1 MRRFYSHQSAS
12 EEVTSK
18 LLPDFTSHRQPEMRV
33 EPAIVIFLRF
43 FGKAD
48 LVAGGFSGKLLTLY
62 KTDSMT
68 IKEAINVDPEILGGA
83 PVFSGTRISIKTLFD
98 YLETSSLED
107 FLEGHPTVSK
117 EQAEKVIEWSSEL
130 MLSVLQQYESAA

>member
-1 MRRFYSHQSAS
+1 M
-12 EEVTSK
+12 
-18 LLPDFTSHRQPEMRV
+18 
-33 EPAIVIFLRF
+33 
-43 FGKAD
+43 
-48 LVAGGFSGKLLTLY
+48 LLTLY
-62 KTDSMT
+62 KPDSMT

>member
-1 MRRFYSHQSAS
+1 M
-12 EEVTSK
+12 
-18 LLPDFTSHRQPEMRV
+18 
-33 EPAIVIFLRF
+33 F

-48 LVAGGFSGKLLTLY
+48 LVAGGFCRKLLTLY